1 LKQVKQL
8 WRSDEELFRLA
19 KKELFTAVVGDVLD
33 KMGLFHQF
41 LPPAIKALKPDM
53 RSIGRALPVLEMD
66 VFAEAAQGQN
76 DLSSKPFGLLFEAL
90 DDLKPN
96 EIYVCT
102 GASPRYALWGGRMST
117 RALRLEAAAAV
128 RGGDVRDT
136 HEIFHLRFPVFA
148 YGSFA
153 QDQGPRG
160 KVMDFRV
167 PVEIGGV
174 RIDPGDIVFADV
186 DGVLIIPRVVEREAL
201 TRALEKARGE
211 KKVRE
216 AIEGGMSAAQAFAE
230 FGIM

>member
-102 GASPRYALWGGRMST
+102 GASPRYALWGGLMST
-117 RALRLEAAAAV
+117 RALRLKAAGAV
-128 RGGDVRDT
+128 LDGYVRDT

>member
-1 LKQVKQL
+1 MKQAKRL

-33 KMGLFHQF
+33 KMRLHHQF

-66 VFAEAAQGQN
+66 VFAEATQGQN
-76 DLSSKPFGLLFEAL
+76 ALSSKPFGLLFEAL

-102 GASPRYALWGGRMST
+102 GASPRYALWGGLMST
-117 RALRLEAAAAV
+117 RAMRLKAAGAV
-128 RGGDVRDT
+128 LDGYIRDT
-136 HEIFHLRFPVFA
+136 HEICSLRFPVFA

-174 RIDPGDIVFADV
+174 KIDPGDIVFADV
-186 DGVLIIPRVVEREAL
+186 DGVLVIPRAAEQEAF

-211 KKVRE
+211 KKVRK
-216 AIEGGMSAAQAFAE
+216 AIEGGMSAARAFRK